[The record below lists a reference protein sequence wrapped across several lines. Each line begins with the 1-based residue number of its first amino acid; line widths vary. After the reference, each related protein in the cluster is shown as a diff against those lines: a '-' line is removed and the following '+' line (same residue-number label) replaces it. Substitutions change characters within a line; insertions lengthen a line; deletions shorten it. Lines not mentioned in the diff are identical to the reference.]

1 MWADINIKALQG
13 ALFYKMRAQLMGI
26 SENYDDKIEQQ
37 NTQPGLLPPQE
48 CAVPTMSTKD
58 ASVLTKAGTL
68 TKALAI
74 ATMALPQAPKMTQFA
89 VAALLIRAVT

>member
-1 MWADINIKALQG
+1 
-13 ALFYKMRAQLMGI
+13 MGI
-26 SENYDDKIEQQ
+26 SENYDDEIERQ

-48 CAVPTMSTKD
+48 CAAPTMSTKET
-58 ASVLTKAGTL
+58 SVLTKAGTL

-74 ATMALPQAPKMTQFA
+74 ASMALSQAPNMIQFA